1 MLLASNI
8 SGKATAL
15 IEMAVCKIE
24 KETDRGNGPV
34 SIKYHIFGSFKEGMI
49 LLYQSILGT
58 KRMSN

>member
-8 SGKATAL
+8 SGKATAF

-24 KETDRGNGPV
+24 KETDRGKGPV
-34 SIKYHIFGSFKEGMI
+34 SIKYIFGSFKEGMI

-58 KRMSN
+58 KRMLN